1 MKAVTNLYRLFLCLI
16 LSLAANPLKA
26 LDEFSFIEAGE
37 FVMGNSV
44 LEDTDLTET
53 PTRTVILDG
62 FYMGKFEVTKAQW
75 DEVLSWALSNGYA
88 FDNGVT
94 DKPSG
99 EGKYSDH
106 PVQMIAFYDILK
118 WCNARSEKE
127 GLTPVYYTN
136 DAQTAI
142 YKTGSVD
149 VTNAQVKWSANG
161 YRLPTEAEWEKAAR
175 ARLSGK
181 RFPWGDTI
189 SHSQASYYASKLI
202 YDATGQE
209 GTIGYPQ
216 YLVTGLTGLYP
227 YTSPAGSLQPN
238 DYGLYDMAG
247 NVYEWCWD
255 RFAAYDLNDLSNPR
269 GPNSGTSRILRGGAW
284 NDTAAMSRVAR
295 RLSTTPIQKQNN
307 IGFRLAFNPAIIR
320 GWVTGPDDTA
330 YDKATAQVYKLNAN
344 GRWEPYAHM
353 KVNPDGAYQIG
364 VFPKGTYRVGFFD
377 DNNFYS
383 VQFHRDTGSTMYFE
397 QAQDIVISS
406 PETKTEVN
414 GKFNERAATIAG
426 NVKDKSGAPLHDVR
440 IEAYRRDG
448 QDWRRVLFYDLEA
461 IDNGLFDLSMLPVG
475 TYRFKFEKDGFVT
488 SYNGNSSTLEG
499 AQDIVL
505 GEDRASDSIDM
516 VLLTYIQSRITSDL
530 SDARVSKGKAITPYK
545 VTTSFGANSYAVKK
559 LPPGLKFNTKTGVI
573 SGIPKKRGTYAVVI
587 TASLKK
593 GKKTLQKETFVKVFV
608 VS

>member
-1 MKAVTNLYRLFLCLI
+1 MKAVSNAYRLLFCLI
-16 LSLAANPLKA
+16 LLLTTNTLKA
-26 LDEFSFIEAGE
+26 LEEFSFIEAGE

-53 PTRTVILDG
+53 FPRTVTLDA
-62 FYMGKFEVTKAQW
+62 FYIGKYEVTKAEW
-75 DEVLSWALSNGYA
+75 DEVRIWGLSSGYTDLALG
-88 FDNGVT
+88 
-94 DKPSG
+94 SG
-99 EGKYSDH
+99 KASDH
-106 PVQMIAFYDILK
+106 PVQEISWHDIVK
-118 WCNARSEKE
+118 WCNARSQKE

-136 DAQTAI
+136 DAQTTI

-175 ARLSGK
+175 GGLSGK

-189 SHSQASYYASKLI
+189 SHDQANYYAHISNS
-202 YDATGQE
+202 YDSSGSVNNHHPSYKTGS
-209 GTIGYPQ
+209 TPY
-216 YLVTGLTGLYP
+216 T
-227 YTSPAGSLQPN
+227 YTSPVGSLPPN

-255 RFAAYDLNDLSNPR
+255 RFAVYDAKDLINPR
-269 GPNSGTSRILRGGAW
+269 GSKFGDARILRGGAW
-284 NDTAAMSRVAR
+284 NDYAKQCRVAM
-295 RLSTTPIQKQNN
+295 RLQTARVYTQSNV
-307 IGFRLAFNPAIIR
+307 GFRLALNPAIIK
-320 GWVTGPDDTA
+320 GSVTGPDDKA
-330 YDKATAQVYKLNAN
+330 YDRATAQVYKLNAS
-344 GRWEPYAHM
+344 GRWESYAH
-353 KVNPDGAYQIG
+353 KKANADGTYQIG

-383 VQFHRDTGSTMYFE
+383 VQFHRDAGSVMYFE

-414 GKFNERAATIAG
+414 GKFNERAITIAG

-448 QDWRRVLFYDLEA
+448 QDWRLVLFYDIEA
-461 IDNGLFDLSMLPVG
+461 IDNGFFDLNMLPEG
-475 TYRFKFEKDGFVT
+475 AYRFKFEKDGYVT
-488 SYNGNSSTLEG
+488 NYHGNSLTLEG

-505 GEDRASDSIDM
+505 GQDRASAPIDM

-530 SDARVSKGKAITPYK
+530 SDARVSKGKAITRYK

-573 SGIPKKRGTYAVVI
+573 SGIPKKRGTYTVVI

-593 GKKTLQKETFVKVFV
+593 GKKTLDKETFEKVFV